1 MCLFDSGSTLKCYEA
16 YAKLSLPYCFYQ
28 ALLAQDSIEQS
39 ARAYLDFYRN
49 RLHTAE
55 GELSRKDLEREAIAG
70 FLKLAN
76 VEIKKLKTELEK
88 EQKHTHGLVDFY
100 NEYDAKLEALRHERD
115 EALATAETA
124 RGEAACLSTKITEL
138 AKSACYT
145 LRLVLTDFGAKAD
158 EAPAE
163 DAVALAFMDWTQQ
176 AGGAVAKTVA
186 NYGDCCARVSAA
198 LCDGR
203 FVETW
208 LQTR

>member
-1 MCLFDSGSTLKCYEA
+1 M
-16 YAKLSLPYCFYQ
+16 
-28 ALLAQDSIEQS
+28 
-39 ARAYLDFYRN
+39 
-49 RLHTAE
+49 
-55 GELSRKDLEREAIAG
+55 
-70 FLKLAN
+70 
-76 VEIKKLKTELEK
+76 EIKKLKTELEK

-124 RGEAACLSTKITEL
+124 RDEAACLSTEITEL

-145 LRLVLTDFGAKAD
+145 LRLALTDFGAKAD

-163 DAVALAFMDWTQQ
+163 DAVALAFTDWTQQ
-176 AGGAVAKTVA
+176 AGGVVAETVA

-198 LCDGR
+198 LCDGC